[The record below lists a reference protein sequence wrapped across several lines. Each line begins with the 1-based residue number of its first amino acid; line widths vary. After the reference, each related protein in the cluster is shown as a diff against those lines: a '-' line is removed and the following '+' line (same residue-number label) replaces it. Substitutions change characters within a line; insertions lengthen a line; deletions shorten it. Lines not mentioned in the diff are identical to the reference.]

1 VRRNEVVHGGPFL
14 HPNALLQQ
22 AREPEALDA
31 FAAVNNKV
39 PAANVN
45 FAETNGYRGGCSL

>member
-1 VRRNEVVHGGPFL
+1 VRRNEAVHGGPFL